1 MKSEIKQGMIKK
13 LGSGFK
19 VPRCVIY
26 WAGDKGSISQVYVYI
41 LDSSVFFI
49 KCSTQPCICGGGVD
63 HVWRLFSIMYET
75 PFLAVKD

>member
-41 LDSSVFFI
+41 LDSSVFLSNVLPNPVF
-49 KCSTQPCICGGGVD
+49 V
-63 HVWRLFSIMYET
+63 V
-75 PFLAVKD
+75 VV